1 MSPSNTP
8 TIEQKI
14 SELEKLVAWFDS
26 DEFELEKATGQY
38 EKAQALAVDIE
49 HDIATLKNSIEQVG
63 GDAA

>member
-1 MSPSNTP
+1 MSAQKTK

-26 DEFELEKATGQY
+26 EEFELERAMEMY
-38 EKAQALAVDIE
+38 EKARALAEDIE
-49 HDIATLKNSIEQVG
+49 HDITTLKNTIEQVG

>member
-1 MSPSNTP
+1 MSKSN

-38 EKAQALAVDIE
+38 EKAQALAEEIE
-49 HDIATLKNSIEQVG
+49 HDVASLKNTIEQVG